1 MNIISSIKNYLSP
14 NQDIS
19 MNNSADNTINDVII
33 DTTFKLPIEYLDNND
48 IKTLPT
54 HVSNDLELIL
64 TPEPDD
70 KNMYEHLFNPT
81 NVFAK
86 QLLSAWNN
94 KYTTNTHFLKDSQKI
109 IQNMNLYK
117 QNLGSNVDPEE
128 ILTIWKNTK
137 QNNMFCEKY
146 NYLDWDMLKHL
157 NYSSSFL
164 QILSCIH
171 ILSPVI
177 SFLLPFLLLIFPFI
191 ILKIQGVSITSDIYV
206 ETLKLVAKNHFIG
219 KMLFNSSNINWEK
232 MIYICFTIGLYIFQI
247 YQNITTCRRFYNNI
261 ININKDL
268 EYLKEYTNHSINSM
282 EQFMQITQNYQTYT
296 RFNENLFQNINSLY
310 ELKIQL
316 DNIDSF
322 KLSFN
327 KFMNIGYMLKSYY
340 IIHDNKEF
348 ENTLRF
354 SVGFHGYLNN
364 LCQLNS
370 HISHGLISFATFTNN
385 NDCSFKQQY
394 YPAITHTKPICN
406 DIDLGKNMIISA
418 PNKAGKTTIIKSSL
432 INLIFSQQTG
442 CGFYES
448 ATITPYSHI
457 HSYLNIPDTSGRD
470 SLFQAES
477 RRCKDIIDTINE
489 NSNDRHFC
497 IFDELYSGT
506 NPDEAV
512 KSGSA
517 FLKYLQK
524 FSNVRFILTTHYKE
538 ICKKFNKSAL
548 ITNHKMDVSINENG
562 TFNYKY
568 KLVKGISKIKGGIRV
583 LKDMEYPDE
592 IIQSI
597 EN

>member
-19 MNNSADNTINDVII
+19 MNNSVDNTINDVII

-117 QNLGSNVDPEE
+117 QNIRSNVDPEE
-128 ILTIWKNTK
+128 MLTIWKNTK

-177 SFLLPFLLLIFPFI
+177 SFLLPFLLLLFPFI

-268 EYLKEYTNHSINSM
+268 EYLKEYVNHSINSM
-282 EQFMQITQNYQTYT
+282 EQFMQITQNYQTYN

-370 HISHGLISFATFTNN
+370 HISDGLI
-385 NDCSFKQQY
+385 
-394 YPAITHTKPICN
+394 
-406 DIDLGKNMIISA
+406 L
-418 PNKAGKTTIIKSSL
+418 SL
-432 INLIFSQQTG
+432 I
-442 CGFYES
+442 
-448 ATITPYSHI
+448 HI
-457 HSYLNIPDTSGRD
+457 
-470 SLFQAES
+470 
-477 RRCKDIIDTINE
+477 
-489 NSNDRHFC
+489 
-497 IFDELYSGT
+497 
-506 NPDEAV
+506 
-512 KSGSA
+512 
-517 FLKYLQK
+517 
-524 FSNVRFILTTHYKE
+524 
-538 ICKKFNKSAL
+538 
-548 ITNHKMDVSINENG
+548 
-562 TFNYKY
+562 
-568 KLVKGISKIKGGIRV
+568 
-583 LKDMEYPDE
+583 
-592 IIQSI
+592 
-597 EN
+597 